1 LEAVLGAL
9 SQDSLI
15 TEVEQAIG
23 SGSDS
28 GRVEMLR
35 RVTDLFIGHAETL
48 QDDGIDLFDD
58 VIGRLS
64 TVMEEAVRAEL
75 ANRLAPV
82 ANAPKNVM
90 KSLAGDDSIKV
101 AAPVLAQ
108 STRLDDADLVEIANS
123 KGQEHL
129 LALSTRKSLSEIVT
143 DILVERGNNKVVHSV
158 ASNQGA
164 RLSERSFST
173 IIVKAETDD
182 LLAGAVGLRQDISPT
197 HLEQLLRKASD
208 VAREKLMAAMPN
220 RGGAIGD
227 ILAKLADELNKKRML
242 DYEPARK
249 LVAQM
254 QRQGQLG
261 EEQVGNFANA
271 GNFLETVAA
280 LSAISGIPIQ
290 RVERALRDSRPDML
304 FMVVKAI
311 GFKWHTAKSVYL
323 LQSEW
328 RRVSQEE
335 LDTARRGFL
344 QLQAATAQRI
354 VAFLKA
360 REAISKRS

>member
-1 LEAVLGAL
+1 VGAL
-9 SQDSLI
+9 SQQSLI
-15 TEVEQAIG
+15 SEIEQAIG
-23 SGSDS
+23 SGST
-28 GRVEMLR
+28 GARVEMLR
-35 RVTDLFIGHAETL
+35 RVTDLFIGHAENL

-82 ANAPKNVM
+82 RNAPKNVI

-101 AAPVLAQ
+101 AAPILSQ
-108 STRLDDADLVEIANS
+108 STRLGDADLVEIASS
-123 KGQEHL
+123 KGQGHL
-129 LALSTRKSLSEIVT
+129 LAISRRKSLTEIVT
-143 DILVERGNNKVVHSV
+143 DVLVERGNNKVVHAV

-164 RLSERSFST
+164 RLSQQSFSAM
-173 IIVKAETDD
+173 IMKAEHDD
-182 LLAGAVGLRQDISPT
+182 LLAGAVGLRQDISPS
-197 HLEQLLRKASD
+197 HLEHLLRKASD

-227 ILAKLADELNKKRML
+227 ILARLNDELHNTRMQE
-242 DYEPARK
+242 YEPALK
-249 LVAQM
+249 LVEKM
-254 QRQGQLG
+254 HRQGQLG
-261 EEQVGNFANA
+261 EEQVGDFATA
-271 GNFLETVAA
+271 GHFRETVAA
-280 LSAISGIPIQ
+280 LSIMSGIPMH

-311 GFKWHTAKSVYL
+311 GFKWHTARSVYL
-323 LQSEW
+323 LQSDW
-328 RRVSQEE
+328 RRIPHEE
-335 LDTARRGFL
+335 LDHARRGFL

-360 REAISKRS
+360 REAISKSS